1 MKAVLPQL
9 SCDDSGWPQTS
20 QNASLAESVA
30 LSKVSASLHGT
41 HQPSKA
47 MLRRL
52 ASVKKAAD
60 AAGRKICFMGM
71 SLTTYL
77 EAAWRDGRAP
87 FDPREL
93 VPPSDIADH
102 NPNEVLV
109 VCTGSQVPCRHP
121 HCASTVFVVL
131 STYLPWTDTLDDWS
145 MHQACQAEQSKC
157 CCQAGHDAGT

>member
-1 MKAVLPQL
+1 ML
-9 SCDDSGWPQTS
+9 
-20 QNASLAESVA
+20 
-30 LSKVSASLHGT
+30 LH
-41 HQPSKA
+41 
-47 MLRRL
+47 RL

-109 VCTGSQVPCRHP
+109 VCTGSQVLCRHP
-121 HCASTVFVVL
+121 VCASAV
-131 STYLPWTDTLDDWS
+131 
-145 MHQACQAEQSKC
+145 
-157 CCQAGHDAGT
+157 